1 MCSGRGV
8 SVCEGIR
15 VVEQWAST
23 EEELEHTI
31 LQCVLAMCYNTM
43 CYNTMWQYNVLQYN
57 VLQLR
62 ASVRQCEVQSTKNTL
77 LDVALHWIQHMLK
90 FLHM

>member
-1 MCSGRGV
+1 MGV
-8 SVCEGIR
+8 HGGGTGTHNLTVC
-15 VVEQWAST
+15 V
-23 EEELEHTI
+23 
-31 LQCVLAMCYNTM
+31 CY
-43 CYNTMWQYNVLQYN
+43 VLQYN

-77 LDVALHWIQHMLK
+77 LDVALHWIQQMLR